1 MRVPRSVLLGVV
13 IALLIAAPASA
24 RTATVGWD
32 VAAWGAAPVTIG
44 ESDYPDAASVPRILV
59 RVSPKRPNRVVRLE
73 WFNRSTK
80 RWALEYRTTTRKG
93 VARLSLN
100 PICKTAADE
109 DRYCNSTFSYRIVV
123 RKSGRVRGSISK
135 PMRIT
140 FAPLLSR

>member
-1 MRVPRSVLLGVV
+1 VRVPRSVLLGVV

-100 PICKTAADE
+100 PIC
-109 DRYCNSTFSYRIVV
+109 NSTFSYRIVV

-140 FAPLLSR
+140 FAPLPSR